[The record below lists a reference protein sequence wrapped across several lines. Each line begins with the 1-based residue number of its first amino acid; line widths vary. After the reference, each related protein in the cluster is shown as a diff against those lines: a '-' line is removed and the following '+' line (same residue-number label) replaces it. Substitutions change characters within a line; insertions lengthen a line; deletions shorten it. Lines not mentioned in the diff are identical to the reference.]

1 MSSSTTAQLIISLID
16 KVSGPAKQAAS
27 ALQGVGKAAET
38 LASSANAKGVDN
50 LTASV
55 KKAAEAAKG
64 MQKGF
69 QADWSK
75 GFSAE
80 IDKLALSAK
89 KLDEVKRSWK
99 DLLASLQSAG
109 KVRPNDFLPALDAWE
124 KKTLAGLKKVQR
136 EAERTGRSTS
146 RLTSGAQWAAGALG
160 VGGSAYAANR
170 VGRASVRAAADYGRE
185 GARNYLA
192 GMTPAEIAES
202 KVLAGK
208 YSAQFPSLDQAQIQE
223 RIRNMRSFAGSLE
236 AAKPLLEDH
245 LRALVVLQSIKGRE
259 RSMDEMQSFMKGL
272 DVLGKND
279 DPKSIAGLTNAYVKA
294 LGVDSDLDMGAFAS
308 FARRSK
314 AAGASLSNEFLGA
327 VVPTFLQDMGGP
339 QLGTALG
346 TEVAAMIG
354 GRATKESKSFQKS
367 VGLRDK
373 KGRVVDEKLLG
384 SNPYEWARKYV
395 PDAMR
400 RAKMNPEDE
409 QDVMKFMTR
418 NFSDQTVANLFTKFI
433 TQASQVERNKALYG
447 NAPGMEQAASALPG
461 KDPYVA
467 WQGLLSQLTNL
478 VATAADPLV
487 PAATAA
493 LNGLAAAIAAIS
505 KAAADNPV
513 VAGTATG
520 VGVAAAAGGATWL
533 GAKTLQQA
541 WRFIRGGA
549 PGAGGAGAPAAETAG
564 AAAAS
569 ASRFG
574 AVASRFLGP
583 LGAVLGAAGGAN
595 EVYDTYHKET
605 GTLGDRLRRQ
615 RGGKTVRE
623 TLREAFEEER
633 QRQSIGWGQGPAPY
647 STPDPWPDKPVPDR
661 SGDAGSAG
669 AKTGEAYK
677 QSLMRQLDEL
687 EALVNTRINGLIQ
700 KMSFTASPT
709 ISPTVSPKIAPA
721 PAGTRVT
728 DGTYTDFYSSRA

>member
-16 KVSGPAKQAAS
+16 KVSGPAKQAAA
-27 ALQGVGKAAET
+27 ALTGVGKAAET

-55 KKAAEAAKG
+55 KKAADAAKG

-89 KLDEVKRSWK
+89 KLEEVKRSWK

-124 KKTLAGLKKVQR
+124 KKTLSGLKRVQR

-170 VGRASVRAAADYGRE
+170 VGRASVKAAADYGRE

-447 NAPGMEQAASALPG
+447 NAPGMDQAAAALPG

-467 WQGLLSQLTNL
+467 WEGFLSQLKNL
-478 VATAADPLV
+478 AATAADPLI
-487 PAATAA
+487 PAATTT
-493 LNGLAAAIAAIS
+493 LNGLAGAIS
-505 KAAADNPV
+505 ALAKAAAENPTA
-513 VAGTATG
+513 AGATTG
-520 VGVAAAAGGATWL
+520 ALAAGGGALATYF
-533 GAKTLQQA
+533 GAKTVQQA

-549 PGAGGAGAPAAETAG
+549 PGAGGAGALAAEAGG
-564 AAAAS
+564 AAAAN

-574 AVASRFLGP
+574 ALATRFAGP
-583 LGAVLGAAGGAN
+583 LGAIITGAGGAYHI
-595 EVYDTYHKET
+595 YDTYHQET
-605 GTLGDRLRRQ
+605 GTLGDRLKRQ

-623 TLREAFEEER
+623 TLREAFEEDRKR
-633 QRQSIGWGQGPAPY
+633 QGVGWGQGPAPY
-647 STPDPWPDKPVPDR
+647 STPEPWPDKPVPDR
-661 SGDAGSAG
+661 SGDAGAAG
-669 AKTGEAYK
+669 QRTGEAFR
-677 QSLMRQLDEL
+677 QSLSRELDEAL
-687 EALVNTRINGLIQ
+687 AEATAKINQLIQ

-709 ISPTVSPKIAPA
+709 ISPTVAPRIAPA